1 MGNTLKFDCLDNYT
15 INKIRNSKSDAEVRR
30 LLKESFKYKKDDNQ
44 VINIVVIPRIV
55 PDYIYIELEGIKCEI
70 YGGLWEQMD
79 NQVAFV
85 DGQCATIELV
95 KNG

>member
-1 MGNTLKFDCLDNYT
+1 MGNTLKFIDSLDNYT

-30 LLKESFKYKKDDNQ
+30 LLKKVLRYKKDDNQ
-44 VINIVVIPRIV
+44 ELINIVVIPRIV

-79 NQVAFV
+79 NK
-85 DGQCATIELV
+85 LHL
-95 KNG
+95 

>member
-1 MGNTLKFDCLDNYT
+1 LWL
-15 INKIRNSKSDAEVRR
+15 
-30 LLKESFKYKKDDNQ
+30 
-44 VINIVVIPRIV
+44 PRIV

-85 DGQCATIELV
+85 DGATIELV

>member
-1 MGNTLKFDCLDNYT
+1 
-15 INKIRNSKSDAEVRR
+15 
-30 LLKESFKYKKDDNQ
+30 
-44 VINIVVIPRIV
+44 VVIPRIV

-85 DGQCATIELV
+85 DGQCATIELIE
-95 KNG
+95 KWLGKL